1 MKITQEIRDYAD
13 KGMFEM
19 SEKFKSG
26 GSEIYRPADEVEAEK
41 PADAAE

>member
-19 SEKFKSG
+19 SEKFKAG

-41 PADAAE
+41 SADAAE